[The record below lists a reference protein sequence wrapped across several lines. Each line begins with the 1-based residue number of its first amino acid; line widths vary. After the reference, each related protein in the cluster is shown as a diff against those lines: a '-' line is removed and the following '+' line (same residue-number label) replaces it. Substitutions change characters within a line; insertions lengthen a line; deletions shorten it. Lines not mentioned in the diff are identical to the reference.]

1 MSRACFFS
9 CLVVASNSV
18 RGKRRKEKIGPQ
30 NRQFWPAFWF
40 LPIVCFCKLGLN
52 FRVLHVFCF
61 WGLWGIWDLRKRR
74 RTPQNACDEE
84 SSTPIQPASIANN
97 LAWVFTK
104 QFLERKEGTLGL
116 TVSIIDLLLL
126 LRMLLWWR
134 WWCCCL
140 VICLGPVDLL
150 HLLFL
155 DTKSWIFYCRW
166 WNGCRQAKDVIK
178 QLKKRITNKNA
189 TIQILAL
196 TVSDDWAFQCK
207 TVAFLGWK
215 WGLYAELETV
225 TLIVC
230 CLWGIVSCSFQFA
243 CI

>member
-1 MSRACFFS
+1 MPCCCFQF
-9 CLVVASNSV
+9 CE
-18 RGKRRKEKIGPQ
+18 GKKEKRK
-30 NRQFWPAFWF
+30 NRPSELSVLASFLIFADIVFWQTWIEFPIFACTLF
-40 LPIVCFCKLGLN
+40 LRNLRFAKEKKNPPEC
-52 FRVLHVFCF
+52 
-61 WGLWGIWDLRKRR
+61 LWRIIH
-74 RTPQNACDEE
+74 TH
-84 SSTPIQPASIANN
+84 PASQYCKKSCMRFYRTIS
-97 LAWVFTK
+97 WK
-104 QFLERKEGTLGL
+104 KESHSWFYSLHNWSSSAAADAA
-116 TVSIIDLLLL
+116 VMKMMMLLLGHL
-126 LRMLLWWR
+126 LE
-134 WWCCCL
+134 
-140 VICLGPVDLL
+140 PVDLL

-155 DTKSWIFYCRW
+155 GTKWWIFYCRW

-178 QLKKRITNKNA
+178 KLKKRITNKNA

-230 CLWGIVSCSFQFA
+230 CLWGIVSCGFQFA

>member
-1 MSRACFFS
+1 LAWISEFCIY
-9 CLVVASNSV
+9 SV
-18 RGKRRKEKIGPQ
+18 FEDFEEFEICEREEEPPRMPVTKNHPHPSSQPVLQIILHE
-30 NRQFWPAFWF
+30 F
-40 LPIVCFCKLGLN
+40 LPTISWKKERHTWFN
-52 FRVLHVFCF
+52 SLHN
-61 WGLWGIWDLRKRR
+61 W
-74 RTPQNACDEE
+74 
-84 SSTPIQPASIANN
+84 SSSAA
-97 LAWVFTK
+97 ADAAVMK
-104 QFLERKEGTLGL
+104 MMM
-116 TVSIIDLLLL
+116 LLLGHL
-126 LRMLLWWR
+126 LE
-134 WWCCCL
+134 
-140 VICLGPVDLL
+140 PVELL

-155 DTKSWIFYCRW
+155 GTKSWNFYCRW

-207 TVAFLGWK
+207 TVALLGWK